1 MIRRRCSFKKYAWN
15 VVSGKSPLIIN
26 NSERDRFR
34 SFSVI
39 GKSEQVT
46 TTGTQLFDISKVIDS
61 AKVKVDGNKIIVT
74 DAQYGTSA
82 TAPNKFSD
90 YFPKTEI
97 GKTYI
102 LSFSDLGKDY
112 IYLSGVNTIWSNKS
126 AKEITQEILDS
137 TIVFYSL
144 PTKENVYSNIMLNE
158 GSTAK
163 PYEPYTGG
171 KASPS
176 PDYPQEIK
184 NVGKWN
190 EEKQK
195 YEVDVRV
202 TGNNILN
209 MQIEP
214 DTKGTYQGWKVGDGK
229 KKITLSIIDKGNN
242 KDISNCYFGL
252 SGNGTDQKDG
262 VAWLIESG
270 KITKTK
276 TTSLNPYVTIFPSDE
291 TAQRKILERFDI
303 QCEFGEIKTEYQ
315 PYKEQTLTL
324 TSDRPLTKWDRLV
337 EQNGQIGWLYQSAI
351 DNDVKPSRKDLFPY
365 ELSFYKDH
373 GTGVYTYY
381 GTNDKKE
388 IGYQTSL
395 CKQFKNVNGS
405 YTTGGLFHY
414 SDQPSL
420 KTQYFSTDIPTVEE
434 FKQWMENNPLT
445 MLYKTKT
452 PEFVPL
458 PQAEQDSIRSLISY
472 SPTTIITV
480 DGGEVDPIVEVL
492 CAIKEMM

>member
-1 MIRRRCSFKKYAWN
+1 MIRRRCSFKKYAWK

-46 TTGTQLFDISKVIDS
+46 TTGKNLFDYKDFVDINTYIDNTGS
-61 AKVKVDGNKIIVT
+61 YRRKYLQLKPNTAYRVT
-74 DAQYGTSA
+74 IFKNRMTPAGDTTVMFIGDKETYDNTSA
-82 TAPNKFSD
+82 NGIIAFFTSNEKKSATITTKESGQIVFKLNASSMSESQEEYLSQADIIFSEGT
-90 YFPKTEI
+90 TEI
-97 GKTYI
+97 
-102 LSFSDLGKDY
+102 
-112 IYLSGVNTIWSNKS
+112 
-126 AKEITQEILDS
+126 
-137 TIVFYSL
+137 
-144 PTKENVYSNIMLNE
+144 
-158 GSTAK
+158 

-171 KASPS
+171 KPSPS
-176 PDYPQEIK
+176 PEYPQEIK
-184 NVGKWN
+184 SVGKYN
-190 EEKQK
+190 SETQK
-195 YEVDVRV
+195 YEVDIKV
-202 TGNNILN
+202 TNA
-209 MQIEP
+209 
-214 DTKGTYQGWKVGDGK
+214 K
-229 KKITLSIIDKGNN
+229 
-242 KDISNCYFGL
+242 
-252 SGNGTDQKDG
+252 
-262 VAWLIESG
+262 ESW
-270 KITKTK
+270 
-276 TTSLNPYVTIFPSDE
+276 D
-291 TAQRKILERFDI
+291 
-303 QCEFGEIKTEYQ
+303 
-315 PYKEQTLTL
+315 KEQTVTL
-324 TSDRPLTKWDRLV
+324 TSDRPITKWDRLV

-365 ELSFYKDH
+365 ELRFYKDH

-458 PQAEQDSIRSLISY
+458 PQSEQDSIRALISY

-480 DGGEVDPIVEVL
+480 DGGEVDPSVEVL
-492 CAIKEMM
+492 CAIKEKM